1 MPRVLR
7 IINRFNLGGPTYN
20 VSYLTKYMAPDY
32 ETLLVGG
39 MNDKSE
45 ACSDYIVQKLGIH
58 SLKISEMIRSING
71 YNDVVAYEK
80 IKSIIKRYKP
90 DIVHTHAS
98 KAGVL
103 GRQAA
108 ISCGVPVIVHTFH
121 GHIFN
126 SYFNKYVTAT
136 FKKIEQYY
144 AKKTS
149 AIVAISDIQKYEL
162 SEVYNIAPPEKFR
175 VIPLGFDLNR
185 FQENKASKRDAFRKQ
200 YGIADDEI
208 AVSIVG
214 RLVPVKNHRM
224 FIDAIKQVKSKTN
237 RKVRGVIVG
246 DGDLH
251 NSLLEYATQ
260 HGLSCSTPENNIPGS
275 DLVFTSWI
283 KDADYVFSGSEISA
297 LTSLNEGTPV
307 SLIEAQAANVPI
319 VSTIVGGIR
328 DVVKEGQTAL
338 LSPSQN
344 VDAFSENLLELVNDD
359 ELRHK
364 MSEDGWTFV
373 RDKFHYTR
381 LVNDMKNLY
390 DELLANKGKL

>member
-1 MPRVLR
+1 MPKVLR

-32 ETLLVGG
+32 ETLLIGG

-58 SLKISEMIRSING
+58 AFKISEMIRSING

-121 GHIFN
+121 GHVFN
-126 SYFNKYVTAT
+126 SYFNKYVTET
-136 FKKIEQYY
+136 FRKIEQHY
-144 AKKTS
+144 AKRTS
-149 AIVAISDIQKYEL
+149 AIVAISDIQKHEL
-162 SEVYNIAPPEKFR
+162 SEVYKIAPAEKFR

-185 FQENKASKRDAFRKQ
+185 FQENKAMKRDAFRKQ

-214 RLVPVKNHRM
+214 RLVPVKNHTM
-224 FIDAIKQVKSKTN
+224 FIDSIKQVKSSTN

-251 NSLLEYATQ
+251 NSLVEHAKS
-260 HGLSCSTPENNIPGS
+260 HGLTCSTPENKVPNS
-275 DLVFTSWI
+275 DLIFTSWI
-283 KDADYVFSGSEISA
+283 KDADYVFAGSEISA

-307 SLIEAQAANVPI
+307 SIIESQAANVPV

-328 DVVKEGQTAL
+328 DVVIEGKTAL
-338 LSPSQN
+338 LSPTQN
-344 VDAFSENLLELVNDD
+344 VEAFSQNLLELVNNDD
-359 ELRHK
+359 LRQQ

-390 DELLANKGKL
+390 DELLANVK

>member
-1 MPRVLR
+1 MPKVLR

-58 SLKISEMIRSING
+58 AIKISEMMRSING

-126 SYFNKYVTAT
+126 SYFNKYVTET
-136 FKKIEQYY
+136 FRKIEQHY
-144 AKKTS
+144 AKRTS

-162 SEVYNIAPPEKFR
+162 SEIYKIAPPEKFR

-185 FQENKASKRDAFRKQ
+185 FQENKAMKRDAFRKQ
-200 YGIADDEI
+200 YDIADDEI

-224 FIDAIKQVKSKTN
+224 FIDAIKKVKSKTN
-237 RKVRGVIVG
+237 RKVRGIIVG
-246 DGDLH
+246 DGDLRDG
-251 NSLLEYATQ
+251 LLEYASL
-260 HGLSCSTPENNIPGS
+260 HGLTSSTPEHKVPNS
-275 DLVFTSWI
+275 DLIFTSWI
-283 KDADYVFSGSEISA
+283 KDADYVFAGSEISA

-307 SLIEAQAANVPI
+307 SIIESQAANVPV

-328 DVVKEGQTAL
+328 DVVVEGKTAL
-338 LSPSQN
+338 LSPTQN
-344 VDAFSENLLELVNDD
+344 VEAFSDNLLMLIEND
-359 ELRHK
+359 EMRK
-364 MSEDGWTFV
+364 QMSEDGWIFV

-390 DELLANKGKL
+390 DELLTNKK

>member
-1 MPRVLR
+1 MPKVLR

-58 SLKISEMIRSING
+58 AIKISEMMRSING

-126 SYFNKYVTAT
+126 SYFNKYVTET
-136 FKKIEQYY
+136 FRKIEQHY
-144 AKKTS
+144 AKRTS

-162 SEVYNIAPPEKFR
+162 SEIYKIAPPEKFR

-185 FQENKASKRDAFRKQ
+185 FQENKAMKRDAFRKQ
-200 YGIADDEI
+200 YDIADDEI

-224 FIDAIKQVKSKTN
+224 FIDAIKKVKSKTN
-237 RKVRGVIVG
+237 RKVRGIIVG
-246 DGDLH
+246 DGDLRDG
-251 NSLLEYATQ
+251 LLEYASL
-260 HGLSCSTPENNIPGS
+260 HGLTSSTPEHKVPNS
-275 DLVFTSWI
+275 DLIFTSWI
-283 KDADYVFSGSEISA
+283 KDADYVFAGSEISA

-307 SLIEAQAANVPI
+307 SIIESQAANVPV

-328 DVVKEGQTAL
+328 DVVVEGKTAL
-338 LSPSQN
+338 LSPTQN
-344 VDAFSENLLELVNDD
+344 VEAFSDNLLMLIEND
-359 ELRHK
+359 EMRK
-364 MSEDGWTFV
+364 QMSEDGWIFV

-390 DELLANKGKL
+390 DELLANK

>member
-1 MPRVLR
+1 MPKVLR

-58 SLKISEMIRSING
+58 AIKISEMMRSING

-136 FKKIEQYY
+136 FKRIEQYY
-144 AKKTS
+144 AKRTS

-162 SEVYNIAPPEKFR
+162 SEVYNIAPAEKFR

-185 FQENKASKRDAFRKQ
+185 FQENKAMKRDAFRKQ
-200 YGIADDEI
+200 YDIADDEI

-224 FIDAIKQVKSKTN
+224 FIDSIKNVKSKTN

-246 DGDLH
+246 DGDLR
-251 NSLLEYATQ
+251 NGLLEYANL
-260 HGLSCSTPENNIPGS
+260 HGLTCSTPEHIVPNS
-275 DLVFTSWI
+275 DLIFTSWI
-283 KDADYVFSGSEISA
+283 KDADYVFAGSEISA

-307 SLIEAQAANVPI
+307 SIIESQAANVPV

-328 DVVKEGQTAL
+328 DVVVEGKTAL
-338 LSPSQN
+338 LSPTQN
-344 VDAFSENLLELVNDD
+344 VDAFSENLLMLVEND
-359 ELRHK
+359 EMRKK
-364 MSEDGWTFV
+364 MSEDGWIFV

-390 DELLANKGKL
+390 DELLANKGR

>member
-1 MPRVLR
+1 MPKVLR

-58 SLKISEMIRSING
+58 AIKISEMMRSING

-136 FKKIEQYY
+136 FKRIEQYY
-144 AKKTS
+144 AKRTS

-162 SEVYNIAPPEKFR
+162 SEVYNIAPAEKFR

-185 FQENKASKRDAFRKQ
+185 FQENKAMKRDAFRKQ
-200 YGIADDEI
+200 YDIADDEI
-208 AVSIVG
+208 AISIVG

-224 FIDAIKQVKSKTN
+224 FIDSIKNVKSKTN

-246 DGDLH
+246 DGDLRDG
-251 NSLLEYATQ
+251 LIEYANM
-260 HGLSCSTPENNIPGS
+260 HGLTSSTPEHKVPNS
-275 DLVFTSWI
+275 DLIFTSWI
-283 KDADYVFSGSEISA
+283 KDADYVFAGSEISA

-307 SLIEAQAANVPI
+307 SIIESQAANVPV

-328 DVVKEGQTAL
+328 DVVVEGKTAL
-338 LSPSQN
+338 LSPTQN
-344 VDAFSENLLELVNDD
+344 VDAFSENLLMLVEND
-359 ELRHK
+359 EMRK
-364 MSEDGWTFV
+364 QMSEDGWIFV

-390 DELLANKGKL
+390 DELLANKGR

>member
-1 MPRVLR
+1 MPKVLR

-58 SLKISEMIRSING
+58 AIKISEMMRSING

-126 SYFNKYVTAT
+126 SYFNKYVTET
-136 FKKIEQYY
+136 FRKIEQHY
-144 AKKTS
+144 AKRTS

-162 SEVYNIAPPEKFR
+162 SEIYKIAPPEKFR

-185 FQENKASKRDAFRKQ
+185 FQENKAMKRDAFRKQ
-200 YGIADDEI
+200 YDIADDEI

-224 FIDAIKQVKSKTN
+224 FIDSIRKVKSLTN
-237 RKVRGVIVG
+237 KKVRGIIVG
-246 DGDLH
+246 DGDLRDG
-251 NSLLEYATQ
+251 LLEYASL
-260 HGLSCSTPENNIPGS
+260 HGLTSSTPEHKVPNS
-275 DLVFTSWI
+275 DLIFTSWI
-283 KDADYVFSGSEISA
+283 KDADYVFAGSEISA

-307 SLIEAQAANVPI
+307 SIIESQAANVPV

-328 DVVKEGQTAL
+328 DVVVEGKTAL
-338 LSPSQN
+338 LSPTQN
-344 VDAFSENLLELVNDD
+344 VDAFSENLLMLVEND
-359 ELRHK
+359 EMRK
-364 MSEDGWTFV
+364 QMSEDGWIFV

-390 DELLANKGKL
+390 DELLANRK

>member
-1 MPRVLR
+1 MPKVLR

-58 SLKISEMIRSING
+58 AIKISEMIRSING
-71 YNDVVAYEK
+71 YNDMVAYEK
-80 IKSIIKRYKP
+80 IKNIIKRYKP

-98 KAGVL
+98 KAGVR

-136 FKKIEQYY
+136 FKRIEQYY
-144 AKKTS
+144 AKRSS

-162 SEVYNIAPPEKFR
+162 SEVYKIAPPEKFH
-175 VIPLGFDLNR
+175 VIPLGFDLIR
-185 FQENKASKRDAFRKQ
+185 FQENQAMKRDAFRKQ
-200 YGIADDEI
+200 YDIADDEI

-224 FIDAIKQVKSKTN
+224 FIDAIRDVKSKTN

-246 DGDLH
+246 DGDLR
-251 NSLLEYATQ
+251 NGLLEYASL
-260 HGLSCSTPENNIPGS
+260 HGLTSSTPEHKVPNS
-275 DLVFTSWI
+275 DLIFTSWI
-283 KDADYVFSGSEISA
+283 KDADYVFAGSEISA

-307 SLIEAQAANVPI
+307 SIIESQAANVPV

-328 DVVKEGQTAL
+328 DVVIEGKTAL
-338 LSPSQN
+338 LSPTQN
-344 VDAFSENLLELVNDD
+344 VEAFSENLLSLIEND
-359 ELRHK
+359 EMRK
-364 MSEDGWTFV
+364 QMSEDGWIFV

-390 DELLANKGKL
+390 DELLANRK

>member
-1 MPRVLR
+1 MPKVLR

-58 SLKISEMIRSING
+58 AIKISEMMRSING

-136 FKKIEQYY
+136 FKRIEQYY
-144 AKKTS
+144 AKRTS

-162 SEVYNIAPPEKFR
+162 SEVYNIAPAEKFR

-185 FQENKASKRDAFRKQ
+185 FQENKAMKRDAFRKQ
-200 YGIADDEI
+200 YDIADDEI

-224 FIDAIKQVKSKTN
+224 FIDAIKDVKSKTN

-246 DGDLH
+246 DGDLRDG
-251 NSLLEYATQ
+251 LLEYANL
-260 HGLSCSTPENNIPGS
+260 HGLTCSTPDHKVPNS
-275 DLVFTSWI
+275 DLIFTSWI
-283 KDADYVFSGSEISA
+283 KDADYVFAGSEISA

-307 SLIEAQAANVPI
+307 SIIESQAANVPV

-328 DVVKEGQTAL
+328 DVVVEGKTAL
-338 LSPSQN
+338 LSPTQN
-344 VDAFSENLLELVNDD
+344 VDAFSENLLMLVEND
-359 ELRHK
+359 EMRKK
-364 MSEDGWTFV
+364 MSEDGWIFV

-390 DELLANKGKL
+390 DELLANKGR

>member
-1 MPRVLR
+1 MPKVLR

-58 SLKISEMIRSING
+58 AIKISEMMRSING

-136 FKKIEQYY
+136 FQKIEQHY
-144 AKKTS
+144 AKRTS

-162 SEVYNIAPPEKFR
+162 SEVYKIAPPEKFR

-185 FQENKASKRDAFRKQ
+185 FQENKAMKRDAFRKQ
-200 YGIADDEI
+200 YDIADDEI

-224 FIDAIKQVKSKTN
+224 FIDSIKNVKTKTN

-246 DGDLH
+246 DGDLRDG
-251 NSLLEYATQ
+251 LIEYANL
-260 HGLSCSTPENNIPGS
+260 HGLTSSTPEHKVPNS
-275 DLVFTSWI
+275 DLIFTSWI
-283 KDADYVFSGSEISA
+283 KDADYVFAGSEISA

-307 SLIEAQAANVPI
+307 SIIESQAANVPV

-328 DVVKEGQTAL
+328 DVVVEGKTAL
-338 LSPSQN
+338 LSPTQN
-344 VDAFSENLLELVNDD
+344 VDAFSENLLTLINND
-359 ELRHK
+359 EMRK
-364 MSEDGWTFV
+364 QMSEDGWIFV

-390 DELLANKGKL
+390 DELMANVK

>member
-1 MPRVLR
+1 MPKVLR

-58 SLKISEMIRSING
+58 AIKISEMMRSING

-126 SYFNKYVTAT
+126 SYFNKYVTET
-136 FKKIEQYY
+136 FRKIEQHY
-144 AKKTS
+144 AKRTS

-162 SEVYNIAPPEKFR
+162 SEVYKIAPAEKFR

-185 FQENKASKRDAFRKQ
+185 FQENQAMKRDAFRKQ
-200 YGIADDEI
+200 YDIADDEI

-224 FIDAIKQVKSKTN
+224 FIDAIKKVKSKTN
-237 RKVRGVIVG
+237 RKVRGIIVG
-246 DGDLH
+246 DGDLRDG
-251 NSLLEYATQ
+251 LLEYASL
-260 HGLSCSTPENNIPGS
+260 HGLTSSTPEHKVPNS
-275 DLVFTSWI
+275 DLIFTSWI
-283 KDADYVFSGSEISA
+283 KDADYVFAGSEISA

-307 SLIEAQAANVPI
+307 TIIESQAANVPV

-328 DVVKEGQTAL
+328 DVVVEGKTAL
-338 LSPSQN
+338 LSPTQN
-344 VDAFSENLLELVNDD
+344 VEAFSDNLLMLIEND
-359 ELRHK
+359 EMRK
-364 MSEDGWTFV
+364 QMSEDGWIFV

-390 DELLANKGKL
+390 DELLANRK

>member
-1 MPRVLR
+1 MPKVLR

-58 SLKISEMIRSING
+58 AIKISEMMRSING

-126 SYFNKYVTAT
+126 SYFNKYVTET
-136 FKKIEQYY
+136 FRKIEQHY
-144 AKKTS
+144 AKRTS

-162 SEVYNIAPPEKFR
+162 SEIYKIAPPEKFR

-185 FQENKASKRDAFRKQ
+185 FQENKAMKRDAFRKQ
-200 YGIADDEI
+200 YDIADDEI

-224 FIDAIKQVKSKTN
+224 FIDAIKKVKSKTN

-246 DGDLH
+246 DGDLRDG
-251 NSLLEYATQ
+251 LMEYASL
-260 HGLSCSTPENNIPGS
+260 HGLTSSTPEHKVPNS
-275 DLVFTSWI
+275 DLIFTSWI
-283 KDADYVFSGSEISA
+283 KDADYVFAGSEISA

-307 SLIEAQAANVPI
+307 SIIESQAANVPV

-328 DVVKEGQTAL
+328 DVVVEGKTAL
-338 LSPSQN
+338 LSPTQN
-344 VDAFSENLLELVNDD
+344 VDAFSENLLMLVEND
-359 ELRHK
+359 EMRK
-364 MSEDGWTFV
+364 QMSEDGWIFV

-390 DELLANKGKL
+390 DELLANRK

>member
-1 MPRVLR
+1 MPKVLR

-80 IKSIIKRYKP
+80 IKNIIKRYKP

-126 SYFNKYVTAT
+126 SYFNKYVTET
-136 FKKIEQYY
+136 FRKIEQHY
-144 AKKTS
+144 AKKSS

-162 SEVYNIAPPEKFR
+162 SEIYKIAPAEKFR

-185 FQENKASKRDAFRKQ
+185 FQENKAMKRDAFRKQ

-208 AVSIVG
+208 AISIVG
-214 RLVPVKNHRM
+214 RLVPVKNHKM
-224 FIDAIKQVKSKTN
+224 FIDVIKDVKTKTN

-246 DGDLH
+246 DGDLR
-251 NSLLEYATQ
+251 NTLMEYATS
-260 HGLSCSTPENNIPGS
+260 HGLTISTPEHKVPYS
-275 DLVFTSWI
+275 DLIFTSWI
-283 KDADYVFSGSEISA
+283 KDADYVFAGSEISA

-307 SLIEAQAANVPI
+307 SIIESQAANVPV

-328 DVVKEGQTAL
+328 DVVMEGKTAL
-338 LSPSQN
+338 LSPTQN
-344 VDAFSENLLELVNDD
+344 VEAFSDNLLMLIEND
-359 ELRHK
+359 EMRK
-364 MSEDGWTFV
+364 QMSEDGWIFV

-390 DELLANKGKL
+390 DELLANRK

>member
-1 MPRVLR
+1 MPKVLR

-58 SLKISEMIRSING
+58 AIKISEMMRSING

-126 SYFNKYVTAT
+126 SYFNKYVTET
-136 FKKIEQYY
+136 FRKIEQHY
-144 AKKTS
+144 AKRTS

-162 SEVYNIAPPEKFR
+162 SEIYKIAPPEKFR

-185 FQENKASKRDAFRKQ
+185 FQENKAMKRDAFRKQ
-200 YGIADDEI
+200 YDIADDEI

-224 FIDAIKQVKSKTN
+224 FIDAIKKVKSKTN
-237 RKVRGVIVG
+237 RKVRGIIVG
-246 DGDLH
+246 DGDLRDG
-251 NSLLEYATQ
+251 LLEYASL
-260 HGLSCSTPENNIPGS
+260 HGLTSSTPEHKVPNS
-275 DLVFTSWI
+275 DLIFTSWI
-283 KDADYVFSGSEISA
+283 KDADYVFAGSEISA

-307 SLIEAQAANVPI
+307 SIIESQAANVPV

-328 DVVKEGQTAL
+328 DVVVEGKTAL
-338 LSPSQN
+338 LSPTQN
-344 VDAFSENLLELVNDD
+344 VDAFSENLLMLVEND
-359 ELRHK
+359 EMRK
-364 MSEDGWTFV
+364 QMSEDGWIFV

-390 DELLANKGKL
+390 DELLANRK

>member
-1 MPRVLR
+1 MPKVLR

-58 SLKISEMIRSING
+58 AIKISEMMRSING

-126 SYFNKYVTAT
+126 SYFNKYVTET
-136 FKKIEQYY
+136 FRKIEQHY
-144 AKKTS
+144 AKRTS

-162 SEVYNIAPPEKFR
+162 SEIYKIAPPEKFR

-185 FQENKASKRDAFRKQ
+185 FQENKAMKRDAFRKQ
-200 YGIADDEI
+200 YDIADDEI

-224 FIDAIKQVKSKTN
+224 FIDAIKKVKSKTN
-237 RKVRGVIVG
+237 RKVRGIIVG
-246 DGDLH
+246 DGDLRDG
-251 NSLLEYATQ
+251 LLEYASL
-260 HGLSCSTPENNIPGS
+260 HGLTSSTPEHKVPNS
-275 DLVFTSWI
+275 DLIFTSWI
-283 KDADYVFSGSEISA
+283 KDADYVFAGSEISA

-307 SLIEAQAANVPI
+307 SIIESQAANVPV

-328 DVVKEGQTAL
+328 DVVVEGKTAL
-338 LSPSQN
+338 LSPTQN
-344 VDAFSENLLELVNDD
+344 VEAFSDNLLMLIEND
-359 ELRHK
+359 EMRK
-364 MSEDGWTFV
+364 QMSEDGWIFV

-390 DELLANKGKL
+390 DELLANRK

>member
-1 MPRVLR
+1 MPKVLR

-58 SLKISEMIRSING
+58 AIKISEMMRSING

-126 SYFNKYVTAT
+126 SYFNKYVTET
-136 FKKIEQYY
+136 FRKIEQHY
-144 AKKTS
+144 AKRTS

-162 SEVYNIAPPEKFR
+162 SEIYKIAPPEKFR

-185 FQENKASKRDAFRKQ
+185 FQENKAMKRDAFRKQ
-200 YGIADDEI
+200 YDIADDEI

-224 FIDAIKQVKSKTN
+224 FIDSIRKVKSQTN
-237 RKVRGVIVG
+237 RKVRGIIVG
-246 DGDLH
+246 DGDLRDG
-251 NSLLEYATQ
+251 LLEYASL
-260 HGLSCSTPENNIPGS
+260 HGLTSSTPEHKVPNS
-275 DLVFTSWI
+275 DLIFTSWI
-283 KDADYVFSGSEISA
+283 KDADYVFAGSEISA

-307 SLIEAQAANVPI
+307 SIIESQAANVPV

-328 DVVKEGQTAL
+328 DVVVEGKTAL
-338 LSPSQN
+338 LSPTQN
-344 VDAFSENLLELVNDD
+344 VEAFSDNLLMLVEND
-359 ELRHK
+359 EMRK
-364 MSEDGWTFV
+364 QMSEDGWIFV

-390 DELLANKGKL
+390 DELLANRK

>member
-1 MPRVLR
+1 MPKVLR

-58 SLKISEMIRSING
+58 AIKISEMMRSING

-136 FKKIEQYY
+136 FKRIEQHY
-144 AKKTS
+144 AKRTS

-162 SEVYNIAPPEKFR
+162 SEVYKIAPAEKFR

-185 FQENKASKRDAFRKQ
+185 FQENKAMKRDAFRKQ

-224 FIDAIKQVKSKTN
+224 FIDAIRDVKSKTN

-246 DGDLH
+246 DGDLRDG
-251 NSLLEYATQ
+251 LLEYAKL
-260 HGLSCSTPENNIPGS
+260 HGLTASTPEHKVPNS
-275 DLVFTSWI
+275 DLIFTSWI
-283 KDADYVFSGSEISA
+283 KDADYVFAGSEISA

-307 SLIEAQAANVPI
+307 SIIESQAANVPV

-328 DVVKEGQTAL
+328 DVVVEGKTAL
-338 LSPSQN
+338 LSPTQN
-344 VDAFSENLLELVNDD
+344 VDAFSENLLTLVEND
-359 ELRHK
+359 EMRK
-364 MSEDGWTFV
+364 QMSEDGWIFV

-390 DELLANKGKL
+390 DELLANRK

>member
-1 MPRVLR
+1 
-7 IINRFNLGGPTYN
+7 
-20 VSYLTKYMAPDY
+20 
-32 ETLLVGG
+32 
-39 MNDKSE
+39 
-45 ACSDYIVQKLGIH
+45 
-58 SLKISEMIRSING
+58 
-71 YNDVVAYEK
+71 
-80 IKSIIKRYKP
+80 
-90 DIVHTHAS
+90 HAS

-136 FKKIEQYY
+136 FKRIEQHY
-144 AKKTS
+144 AKRTS

-162 SEVYNIAPPEKFR
+162 SEVYKIAPAEKFR

-185 FQENKASKRDAFRKQ
+185 FQENQAMKRDAFRKQ
-200 YGIADDEI
+200 YDIADDEI

-224 FIDAIKQVKSKTN
+224 FIDAIKKVKSKTN
-237 RKVRGVIVG
+237 RKVRGIIVG
-246 DGDLH
+246 DGDLRDG
-251 NSLLEYATQ
+251 LLEYASL
-260 HGLSCSTPENNIPGS
+260 HGLTSSTPEHKVPNS
-275 DLVFTSWI
+275 DLIFTSWI
-283 KDADYVFSGSEISA
+283 KDADYVFAGSEISA

-307 SLIEAQAANVPI
+307 SIIESQAANVPV

-328 DVVKEGQTAL
+328 DVVVEGKTAL
-338 LSPSQN
+338 LSPTQN
-344 VDAFSENLLELVNDD
+344 VDAFSENLLMLVEND
-359 ELRHK
+359 EMRK
-364 MSEDGWTFV
+364 QMSEDGWIFV

-390 DELLANKGKL
+390 DELLANRK

>member
-1 MPRVLR
+1 MPKVLR

-58 SLKISEMIRSING
+58 AIKISEMMRSING

-136 FKKIEQYY
+136 FKRIEQYY
-144 AKKTS
+144 AKRTS

-162 SEVYNIAPPEKFR
+162 SEVYNIAPAEKFR

-185 FQENKASKRDAFRKQ
+185 FQENKAMKRDAFRKQ
-200 YGIADDEI
+200 YDIADDEI

-224 FIDAIKQVKSKTN
+224 FIDAIKDVKSKTN

-246 DGDLH
+246 DGDLRDG
-251 NSLLEYATQ
+251 LLEYANL
-260 HGLSCSTPENNIPGS
+260 HGLTCSTPEHKVPNS
-275 DLVFTSWI
+275 DLIFTSWI
-283 KDADYVFSGSEISA
+283 KDADYVFAGSEISA

-307 SLIEAQAANVPI
+307 SIIESQAANVPV

-328 DVVKEGQTAL
+328 DVVVEGKTAL
-338 LSPSQN
+338 LSPTQN
-344 VDAFSENLLELVNDD
+344 VDAFSENLLMLVEND
-359 ELRHK
+359 EMRK
-364 MSEDGWTFV
+364 QMSEDGWIFV

-390 DELLANKGKL
+390 DELLANKGR

>member
-1 MPRVLR
+1 MPKVLR

-58 SLKISEMIRSING
+58 AIKISEMMRSING

-126 SYFNKYVTAT
+126 SYFNKYVTET
-136 FKKIEQYY
+136 FRKIEQHY
-144 AKKTS
+144 AKRTS

-162 SEVYNIAPPEKFR
+162 SEIYKIAPPEKFR

-185 FQENKASKRDAFRKQ
+185 FQENKAMKRDAFRKQ
-200 YGIADDEI
+200 YDIADDEI

-224 FIDAIKQVKSKTN
+224 FIDAIKKVKPKTN
-237 RKVRGVIVG
+237 RKVRGIIVG
-246 DGDLH
+246 DGDLRDG
-251 NSLLEYATQ
+251 LLEYASL
-260 HGLSCSTPENNIPGS
+260 HGLTSSTPEHKVPNS
-275 DLVFTSWI
+275 DLIFTSWI
-283 KDADYVFSGSEISA
+283 KDADYVFAGSEISA

-307 SLIEAQAANVPI
+307 SIIESQAANVPV

-328 DVVKEGQTAL
+328 DVVVEGKTAL
-338 LSPSQN
+338 LSPTQN
-344 VDAFSENLLELVNDD
+344 VEAFSDNLLMLIEND
-359 ELRHK
+359 EMRK
-364 MSEDGWTFV
+364 QMSEDGWIFV

-390 DELLANKGKL
+390 DELLTNKK

>member
-1 MPRVLR
+1 MPKVLR

-58 SLKISEMIRSING
+58 AIKISEMMRSING

-136 FKKIEQYY
+136 FQKIEQHY
-144 AKKTS
+144 AKRTS

-162 SEVYNIAPPEKFR
+162 SEVYKIAPPEKFR

-185 FQENKASKRDAFRKQ
+185 FQENKAMKRDAFRKQ
-200 YGIADDEI
+200 YDIADDEI

-224 FIDAIKQVKSKTN
+224 FIDSIKNVKNKTN

-246 DGDLH
+246 DGDLRDG
-251 NSLLEYATQ
+251 LIEYANL
-260 HGLSCSTPENNIPGS
+260 HGLTSSTPEHKVPNS
-275 DLVFTSWI
+275 DLIFTSWI
-283 KDADYVFSGSEISA
+283 KDADYVFAGSEISA

-307 SLIEAQAANVPI
+307 SIIESQAANVPV

-328 DVVKEGQTAL
+328 DVVVEGKTAL
-338 LSPSQN
+338 LSPTQN
-344 VDAFSENLLELVNDD
+344 VDAFSENLLTLINND
-359 ELRHK
+359 EMRK
-364 MSEDGWTFV
+364 QMSEDGWIFV

-390 DELLANKGKL
+390 DELMANVK

>member
-1 MPRVLR
+1 MPKILR

-20 VSYLTKYMAPDY
+20 VSYLTKYMPPEY

-39 MNDKSE
+39 MNDASE

-58 SLKISEMIRSING
+58 AIKISEMIRSING

-80 IKSIIKRYKP
+80 IKSIIKRYQP

-126 SYFNKYVTAT
+126 SYFNKYVTET
-136 FKKIEQYY
+136 FRKIEQHY

-149 AIVAISDIQKYEL
+149 AIVAISEIQKQEL
-162 SEVYNIAPPEKFR
+162 SEIYKIAPAEKFR

-185 FQENKASKRDAFRKQ
+185 FQENKSIKREAFRKE
-200 YGIADDEI
+200 YGIADDDI

-224 FIDAIKQVKSKTN
+224 FIDSIKNVKSKTN
-237 RKVRGVIVG
+237 KNVRGVIVG
-246 DGDLH
+246 DGDLRDG
-251 NSLLEYATQ
+251 LIEYANAQ
-260 HGLSCSTPENNIPGS
+260 GLTCSTPNSKIENS
-275 DLVFTSWI
+275 DIIFTSWI
-283 KDADYVFSGSEISA
+283 KDADYVFAGSEISA

-307 SLIEAQAANVPI
+307 SIIESQAANVPV
-319 VSTIVGGIR
+319 VSTVVGGIR
-328 DVVKEGQTAL
+328 DVVIEGKTAM
-338 LSPSQN
+338 LSPTQN
-344 VDAFSENLLELVNDD
+344 VDAFSANLLELVENDN
-359 ELRHK
+359 LRK
-364 MSEDGWTFV
+364 QMSENGWTFV

-390 DELLANKGKL
+390 DELLANK

>member
-1 MPRVLR
+1 MPKVLR

-58 SLKISEMIRSING
+58 AIKISEMMRSING

-126 SYFNKYVTAT
+126 SYFNKYVTET
-136 FKKIEQYY
+136 FRKIEQHY
-144 AKKTS
+144 AKRTS

-162 SEVYNIAPPEKFR
+162 SEIYKIAPPEKFR

-185 FQENKASKRDAFRKQ
+185 FQENKAMKRDAFRKQ
-200 YGIADDEI
+200 YDIADDEI

-224 FIDAIKQVKSKTN
+224 FIDSIRKVKSQTN
-237 RKVRGVIVG
+237 RKVRGIIVG
-246 DGDLH
+246 DGDLRDG
-251 NSLLEYATQ
+251 LLEYANL
-260 HGLSCSTPENNIPGS
+260 HGLTSSTPEHKVPNS
-275 DLVFTSWI
+275 DLIFTSWI
-283 KDADYVFSGSEISA
+283 KDADYVFAGSEISA

-307 SLIEAQAANVPI
+307 SIIESQAANVPV

-328 DVVKEGQTAL
+328 DVVVEGKTAL
-338 LSPSQN
+338 LSPTQN
-344 VDAFSENLLELVNDD
+344 VEAFSDNLLMLIEND
-359 ELRHK
+359 EIRK
-364 MSEDGWTFV
+364 QMSEDGWIFV

-390 DELLANKGKL
+390 DELLANRK

>member
-1 MPRVLR
+1 MPKVLR

-58 SLKISEMIRSING
+58 AIKISEMMRSING

-136 FKKIEQYY
+136 FKRIEQYY
-144 AKKTS
+144 AKRTS

-162 SEVYNIAPPEKFR
+162 SEVYKIAPAEKFR

-185 FQENKASKRDAFRKQ
+185 FQENKAMKRDAFRKQ
-200 YGIADDEI
+200 YDIADDEI

-224 FIDAIKQVKSKTN
+224 FIDSIKNVKSKTN

-246 DGDLH
+246 DGDLRDG
-251 NSLLEYATQ
+251 LLEYANL
-260 HGLSCSTPENNIPGS
+260 HGLTCSTPEHKVPNS
-275 DLVFTSWI
+275 DLIFTSWI
-283 KDADYVFSGSEISA
+283 KDADYVFAGSEISA

-307 SLIEAQAANVPI
+307 SIIESQAANVPV

-328 DVVKEGQTAL
+328 DVVIEGKTAL
-338 LSPSQN
+338 LSPTQN
-344 VDAFSENLLELVNDD
+344 VDAFSENLLMLVEND
-359 ELRHK
+359 EMRK
-364 MSEDGWTFV
+364 QMSEDGWIFV

-390 DELLANKGKL
+390 DELLANKGR

>member
-1 MPRVLR
+1 MPKVLR

-58 SLKISEMIRSING
+58 AIKISEMIRSING
-71 YNDVVAYEK
+71 YNDMVAYEK
-80 IKSIIKRYKP
+80 IKNIIKRYKP

-136 FKKIEQYY
+136 FKRIEQYY
-144 AKKTS
+144 AKRSS

-162 SEVYNIAPPEKFR
+162 SEVYKIAPPEKFR

-185 FQENKASKRDAFRKQ
+185 FQENKAMKRDAFRKQ
-200 YGIADDEI
+200 YDIADDEI

-224 FIDAIKQVKSKTN
+224 FIDAIRDVKSKTN

-246 DGDLH
+246 DGDLR
-251 NSLLEYATQ
+251 NGLLEYASL
-260 HGLSCSTPENNIPGS
+260 HGLTSSTPEHKVPNS
-275 DLVFTSWI
+275 DLIFTSWI
-283 KDADYVFSGSEISA
+283 KDADYVFAGSEISA

-307 SLIEAQAANVPI
+307 SIIESQAANVPV

-328 DVVKEGQTAL
+328 DVVIEGKTAL
-338 LSPSQN
+338 LSPTQN
-344 VDAFSENLLELVNDD
+344 VEAFSENLLSLIEND
-359 ELRHK
+359 EMRK
-364 MSEDGWTFV
+364 QMSEDGWIFV

-390 DELLANKGKL
+390 DELLANRK

>member
-1 MPRVLR
+1 MPKVLR

-58 SLKISEMIRSING
+58 AIKISEMMRSING

-126 SYFNKYVTAT
+126 SYFNKYVTET
-136 FKKIEQYY
+136 FRKIEQHY
-144 AKKTS
+144 AKRTS

-162 SEVYNIAPPEKFR
+162 SEIYNIAPPEKFR

-185 FQENKASKRDAFRKQ
+185 FQENKAMKRDAFRKQ
-200 YGIADDEI
+200 YDIADDEI

-224 FIDAIKQVKSKTN
+224 FIDAIKKVKSKTN
-237 RKVRGVIVG
+237 RKVRGIIVG
-246 DGDLH
+246 DGDLRDG
-251 NSLLEYATQ
+251 LLEYANL
-260 HGLSCSTPENNIPGS
+260 HGLTSSTPEHKVPNS
-275 DLVFTSWI
+275 DLIFTSWI
-283 KDADYVFSGSEISA
+283 KDADYVFAGSEISA

-307 SLIEAQAANVPI
+307 SIIESQAANVPV

-328 DVVKEGQTAL
+328 DVVVEGKTAL
-338 LSPSQN
+338 LSPTQN
-344 VDAFSENLLELVNDD
+344 VEAFSDNLLMLIEND
-359 ELRHK
+359 EMRK
-364 MSEDGWTFV
+364 QMSEDGWIFV

-390 DELLANKGKL
+390 DELLANK

>member
-1 MPRVLR
+1 MPKVLR

-58 SLKISEMIRSING
+58 AIKISEMMRSING

-136 FKKIEQYY
+136 FKRIEQYY
-144 AKKTS
+144 AKRTS

-162 SEVYNIAPPEKFR
+162 SEVYNIAPAEKFR

-185 FQENKASKRDAFRKQ
+185 FQENKAMKRDAFRKQ
-200 YGIADDEI
+200 YDIADDEI

-224 FIDAIKQVKSKTN
+224 FIDAIKDVKSKTN

-246 DGDLH
+246 DGDLRDG
-251 NSLLEYATQ
+251 LLEYANL
-260 HGLSCSTPENNIPGS
+260 HGLTCSTPEHKVPNS
-275 DLVFTSWI
+275 DLIFTSWI
-283 KDADYVFSGSEISA
+283 KDADYVFAGSEISA

-307 SLIEAQAANVPI
+307 SIIESQAANVPV

-328 DVVKEGQTAL
+328 DVVVEGKTAL
-338 LSPSQN
+338 LSPTQN
-344 VDAFSENLLELVNDD
+344 VDAFSENLLMLVEND
-359 ELRHK
+359 EMRKK
-364 MSEDGWTFV
+364 MSEDGWIFV

-390 DELLANKGKL
+390 DELLANKGR

>member
-1 MPRVLR
+1 MPKVLR

-58 SLKISEMIRSING
+58 AIKISEMMRSING

-136 FKKIEQYY
+136 FQKIEQHY
-144 AKKTS
+144 AKRTS

-162 SEVYNIAPPEKFR
+162 SEVYKIAPPEKFR

-185 FQENKASKRDAFRKQ
+185 FQENKAMKRDAFRKQ
-200 YGIADDEI
+200 YDIANDEI

-224 FIDAIKQVKSKTN
+224 FIDAIRDVKSKTN

-246 DGDLH
+246 DGDLRDG
-251 NSLLEYATQ
+251 LLEYAKL
-260 HGLSCSTPENNIPGS
+260 HGLTASTPEHKVPKS
-275 DLVFTSWI
+275 DLIFTSWI
-283 KDADYVFSGSEISA
+283 KDADYVFAGSEISA

-307 SLIEAQAANVPI
+307 SIIESQAANVPV

-328 DVVKEGQTAL
+328 DVVVEGKTAL
-338 LSPSQN
+338 LSPTQN
-344 VDAFSENLLELVNDD
+344 VEAFSENLLTLVNND
-359 ELRHK
+359 EMRK
-364 MSEDGWTFV
+364 QMSEDGWIFV

-390 DELLANKGKL
+390 DELLANRK

>member
-1 MPRVLR
+1 MPKVLR

-58 SLKISEMIRSING
+58 AIKISEMMRSING

-126 SYFNKYVTAT
+126 SYFNKYVTET
-136 FKKIEQYY
+136 FRKIEQHY
-144 AKKTS
+144 AKRTS

-162 SEVYNIAPPEKFR
+162 SEIYKIAPPEKFR

-185 FQENKASKRDAFRKQ
+185 FQENKAMKRDAFRKQ
-200 YGIADDEI
+200 YDIADDEI

-224 FIDAIKQVKSKTN
+224 FIDAIKKVKSKTN
-237 RKVRGVIVG
+237 RKVRGIIVG
-246 DGDLH
+246 DGDLRDG
-251 NSLLEYATQ
+251 LLEYASL
-260 HGLSCSTPENNIPGS
+260 HGLTSSTPEHKVPNS
-275 DLVFTSWI
+275 DLIFTSWI
-283 KDADYVFSGSEISA
+283 KDADYVFAGSEISA

-307 SLIEAQAANVPI
+307 SIIESQAANVPV

-328 DVVKEGQTAL
+328 DVVVEGKTAL
-338 LSPSQN
+338 LSPTQN
-344 VDAFSENLLELVNDD
+344 VDAFSENLLMLVEND
-359 ELRHK
+359 EMRK
-364 MSEDGWTFV
+364 QMSEDGWIFV

-390 DELLANKGKL
+390 DELLANK

>member
-1 MPRVLR
+1 MPKVLR

-58 SLKISEMIRSING
+58 AIKISEMMRSING

-126 SYFNKYVTAT
+126 SYFNKYVTET
-136 FKKIEQYY
+136 FRKIEQHY
-144 AKKTS
+144 AKRTS

-162 SEVYNIAPPEKFR
+162 SEIYKIAPPEKFR

-185 FQENKASKRDAFRKQ
+185 FQENKAMKRDAFRKQ
-200 YGIADDEI
+200 YDIADDEI

-224 FIDAIKQVKSKTN
+224 FIDSIRKVKSQTN
-237 RKVRGVIVG
+237 RKVRGIIVG
-246 DGDLH
+246 DGDLRDG
-251 NSLLEYATQ
+251 LLEYASL
-260 HGLSCSTPENNIPGS
+260 HGLTSSTPEHKVPNS
-275 DLVFTSWI
+275 DLIFTSWI
-283 KDADYVFSGSEISA
+283 KDADYVFAGSEISA

-307 SLIEAQAANVPI
+307 SIIESQAANVPV

-328 DVVKEGQTAL
+328 DVVVEGKTAL
-338 LSPSQN
+338 LSPTQN
-344 VDAFSENLLELVNDD
+344 VDAFSENLLMLVEND
-359 ELRHK
+359 EMRK
-364 MSEDGWTFV
+364 QMSEDGWIFV

-390 DELLANKGKL
+390 DELLANRK

>member
-1 MPRVLR
+1 MPKVLR

-58 SLKISEMIRSING
+58 AIKISEMMRSING

-126 SYFNKYVTAT
+126 SYFNKYVTET
-136 FKKIEQYY
+136 FRKIEQHY
-144 AKKTS
+144 AKRTS

-162 SEVYNIAPPEKFR
+162 SEIYKIAPPEKFR

-185 FQENKASKRDAFRKQ
+185 FQENKAMKRDAFRKQ
-200 YGIADDEI
+200 YDIADDEI

-224 FIDAIKQVKSKTN
+224 FIDSIRKVKSQTN
-237 RKVRGVIVG
+237 RKVRGIIVG
-246 DGDLH
+246 DGDLRDG
-251 NSLLEYATQ
+251 LLEYASL
-260 HGLSCSTPENNIPGS
+260 HGLTSSTPEHKVPNS
-275 DLVFTSWI
+275 DLIFTSWI
-283 KDADYVFSGSEISA
+283 KDADYVFAGSEISA

-307 SLIEAQAANVPI
+307 SIIESQAANVPV

-328 DVVKEGQTAL
+328 DVVVEGKTAL
-338 LSPSQN
+338 LSPTQN
-344 VDAFSENLLELVNDD
+344 VEAFSDNLLMLIEND
-359 ELRHK
+359 EMRK
-364 MSEDGWTFV
+364 QMSEDGWIFV

-390 DELLANKGKL
+390 DELLANRK

>member
-1 MPRVLR
+1 MPKVLR

-58 SLKISEMIRSING
+58 AIKISEMMRSING

-136 FKKIEQYY
+136 FKRIEQYY
-144 AKKTS
+144 AKRTS

-162 SEVYNIAPPEKFR
+162 SEVYNIAPAEKFR

-185 FQENKASKRDAFRKQ
+185 FQENKAMKRDAFRKQ
-200 YGIADDEI
+200 YDIADDEM

-224 FIDAIKQVKSKTN
+224 FIDAIKDVKSKTN

-246 DGDLH
+246 DGDLRDG
-251 NSLLEYATQ
+251 LLEYANL
-260 HGLSCSTPENNIPGS
+260 HGLTCSTPEHKVPNS
-275 DLVFTSWI
+275 DLIFTSWI
-283 KDADYVFSGSEISA
+283 KDADYVFAGSEISA

-307 SLIEAQAANVPI
+307 SIIESQAANVPV

-328 DVVKEGQTAL
+328 DVVVEGKTAL
-338 LSPSQN
+338 LSPTQN
-344 VDAFSENLLELVNDD
+344 VDAFSENLLMLVEND
-359 ELRHK
+359 EMRKK
-364 MSEDGWTFV
+364 MSEDGWIFV

-390 DELLANKGKL
+390 DELLANKGR

>member
-1 MPRVLR
+1 MPKVLR

-20 VSYLTKYMAPDY
+20 VSYLTEYMAPDY

-45 ACSDYIVQKLGIH
+45 ACSDYIIQKLGIH
-58 SLKISEMIRSING
+58 AIKISEMIRSING
-71 YNDVVAYEK
+71 YNDMVAYEK
-80 IKSIIKRYKP
+80 IKNIIKRYKP

-136 FKKIEQYY
+136 FKRIEQYY
-144 AKKTS
+144 AKRSS

-162 SEVYNIAPPEKFR
+162 SEVYKIAPPEKFR

-185 FQENKASKRDAFRKQ
+185 FQENKAMKRDAFRKQ
-200 YGIADDEI
+200 YDIADDEI

-224 FIDAIKQVKSKTN
+224 FIDAIRDVKSKTN

-246 DGDLH
+246 DGDLR
-251 NSLLEYATQ
+251 NGLLEYASL
-260 HGLSCSTPENNIPGS
+260 HGLTSSTPEHKVPNS
-275 DLVFTSWI
+275 DLIFTSWI
-283 KDADYVFSGSEISA
+283 KDADYVFAGSEISA

-307 SLIEAQAANVPI
+307 SIIESQAANVPV

-328 DVVKEGQTAL
+328 DVVIEGKTAL
-338 LSPSQN
+338 LSPTQN
-344 VDAFSENLLELVNDD
+344 VEAFSENLLSLIEND
-359 ELRHK
+359 EMRK
-364 MSEDGWTFV
+364 QMSEDGWIFV

-390 DELLANKGKL
+390 DELLANRK

>member
-1 MPRVLR
+1 MPKVLR

-58 SLKISEMIRSING
+58 AIKISEMMRSING

-126 SYFNKYVTAT
+126 SYFNKYVTET
-136 FKKIEQYY
+136 FRKIEQHY
-144 AKKTS
+144 AKRTS

-162 SEVYNIAPPEKFR
+162 SEIYKIAPSEKFR

-185 FQENKASKRDAFRKQ
+185 FQENKAMKRDAFRKQ
-200 YGIADDEI
+200 YDIADDEI

-224 FIDAIKQVKSKTN
+224 FIDAIKKVKSKTN
-237 RKVRGVIVG
+237 RKVRGIIVG
-246 DGDLH
+246 DGDLRDG
-251 NSLLEYATQ
+251 LLEYASL
-260 HGLSCSTPENNIPGS
+260 HGLTSSTPEHKVPNS
-275 DLVFTSWI
+275 DLIFTSWI
-283 KDADYVFSGSEISA
+283 KDADYVFAGSEISA

-307 SLIEAQAANVPI
+307 SIIESQAANVPV

-328 DVVKEGQTAL
+328 DVVVEGKTAL
-338 LSPSQN
+338 LSPTQN
-344 VDAFSENLLELVNDD
+344 VDAFSENLLMLVEND
-359 ELRHK
+359 EMRK
-364 MSEDGWTFV
+364 QMSEDGWIFV

-390 DELLANKGKL
+390 DELLANRK